1 MSHLDG
7 SIRGGQKPRATL
19 GTIIY
24 SKTFRTIATQ
34 VVMAVFV
41 VMAGLF
47 LYNNVVENL
56 RAQSIATGF
65 GFLEQDAQ
73 FDIGETP
80 IAFNAT
86 DTYARAF
93 LVGLLNTLRVSAA
106 GILLATILGFSV
118 GFARVSSNWLL
129 SKVAT
134 GYVEIVRNIPV
145 ILQVI
150 FWAVVLR
157 NLPAARD
164 AIDFG
169 GFAFLTN
176 RGLSFAVPATD
187 PVHGPMIFACFAG
200 IVLAVLGGY
209 LARRHRENTGRY
221 ISMLWPSIGLIFG
234 LPAMVWLL
242 GGAPT
247 DLSVPALKGFN
258 FRGGVTIS
266 PEFTALLIGI
276 ALYASG
282 FIAEIVR
289 AGLQATPR
297 GQIEAARSIGLRPR
311 FVMRFVVLPQ
321 ALRVIVPPLT
331 SQYVS
336 LIKNSSIAVVV
347 GYPDLVNI
355 GNTAMNQTGQ
365 AVEAIAVMM
374 LVYLTVSLVTSTFMN
389 VYNRL
394 VAIKER

>member
-1 MSHLDG
+1 MSHLDE
-7 SIRGGQKPRATL
+7 SMQGGGRPRPTL
-19 GTIIY
+19 GNFLY
-24 SKTFRTIATQ
+24 SKTFRTFAAQI
-34 VVMAVFV
+34 VMAVIV
-41 VMAGLF
+41 LMAGLF
-47 LYNNVVENL
+47 LYRNIIDNL
-56 RAQSIATGF
+56 NAQNIATGF

-73 FDIGETP
+73 FDIGETA
-80 IAFNAT
+80 IRYDAS
-86 DTYARAF
+86 DSYARAF
-93 LVGLLNTLRVSAA
+93 LVGLLNTLIVSAA
-106 GILLATILGFSV
+106 GIVLATVLGFAV

-157 NLPAARD
+157 NLPNARN
-164 AIDFG
+164 AMDFYG
-169 GFAFLTN
+169 LVFLTN
-176 RGLSFAVPATD
+176 RGLSFTVPSAN
-187 PVHGPMIFACFAG
+187 PVHEIMGLAFAAG
-200 IVLAVLGGY
+200 IVLAIIGSY
-209 LARRHRENTGRY
+209 LARRHREKTGKY
-221 ISMLWPSIGLIFG
+221 IDMLWPSLGLIFG
-234 LPAMVWLL
+234 LPALVWLA

-247 DLSVPALKGFN
+247 ALSIPVLKGFN
-258 FRGGVTIS
+258 FKGGATIS
-266 PEFTALLIGI
+266 PEFTALLVGI

-297 GQIEAARSIGLRPR
+297 GQVEAARSIGLKPR
-311 FVMRFVVLPQ
+311 FVMRYVVLPQ

-336 LIKNSSIAVVV
+336 LMKNSSIAVIV

-355 GNTAMNQTGQ
+355 GNTVMNQTGQ

-374 LVYLTVSLVTSTFMN
+374 LVYLTISIFTSTLMN
-389 VYNRL
+389 FYNRL

>member
-1 MSHLDG
+1 MSHLD
-7 SIRGGQKPRATL
+7 SPIRGGQKPRATL
-19 GTIIY
+19 GDILY
-24 SKTFRTIATQ
+24 SKTFRTVATQ
-34 VVMAVFV
+34 VVMAAVV

-47 LYNNVVENL
+47 LYGNVVDNL

-65 GFLEQDAQ
+65 GFLGQDAQ
-73 FDIGETP
+73 FDIGESP
-80 IAFNAT
+80 IAYDAT

-106 GILLATILGFSV
+106 GIVLATILGFSV

-169 GFAFLTN
+169 GLAFLTN
-176 RGLSFAVPATD
+176 RGLSFAVPAPD
-187 PVHGPMIFACFAG
+187 PIHVPMMIACLAG
-200 IVLAVLGGY
+200 IVLAIVGSY
-209 LARRHRENTGRY
+209 LARRHREKTGRY
-221 ISMLWPSIGLIFG
+221 VSMLWPSVGLIVG
-234 LPAMVWLL
+234 LPAVVWVL

-247 DLSVPALKGFN
+247 ALSVPALKGFN
-258 FRGGVTIS
+258 FRGGMTIS
-266 PEFTALLIGI
+266 PEFTALLVGI
-276 ALYASG
+276 SLYASG

-289 AGLQATPR
+289 AGLQATPK
-297 GQIEAARSIGLRPR
+297 GQLEAARSIGLRTR
-311 FVMRFVVLPQ
+311 FVMRYVVLPQ

-374 LVYLTVSLVTSTFMN
+374 LVYLTISLVTSTFMN

>member
-1 MSHLDG
+1 MSHLDE
-7 SIRGGQKPRATL
+7 SVHGGRPRPTL
-19 GTIIY
+19 GNILY
-24 SKTFRTIATQ
+24 SKTFRTIAAQ
-34 VVMAVFV
+34 AVMAVLV
-41 VMAGLF
+41 IMAGLY
-47 LYNNVVENL
+47 LYRNIIDNL
-56 RAQSIATGF
+56 NAQSIATGF

-73 FDIGETP
+73 FDIGETVIP
-80 IAFNAT
+80 YSAT
-86 DTYARAF
+86 DTFGRAF
-93 LVGLLNTLRVSAA
+93 LVGLLNTLTVSAA
-106 GILLATILGFSV
+106 GIVLATILGFLV

-157 NLPAARD
+157 NLPNARD
-164 AIDFG
+164 AIDLG
-169 GFAFLTN
+169 GFVFLTN
-176 RGLSFAVPATD
+176 RGLSFPVPSAD
-187 PVHGPMIFACFAG
+187 PVHEFMLLALAAG
-200 IVLAVLGGY
+200 IILAIVGNRM
-209 LARRHRENTGRY
+209 ARRHREKTGQY
-221 ISMLWPSIGLIFG
+221 IDMLWPSVALVVG
-234 LPAMVWLL
+234 LPALVWLV

-247 DLSVPALKGFN
+247 ELSVPALKGFN
-258 FRGGVTIS
+258 FKGGATIS
-266 PEFTALLIGI
+266 PEFTALLVGI
-276 ALYASG
+276 SLYASG

-289 AGLQATPR
+289 AGLQATAK

-311 FVMRFVVLPQ
+311 FVMRYVVLPQ

-336 LIKNSSIAVVV
+336 LIKNSSIAVIV

-355 GNTAMNQTGQ
+355 GNTVMNQTGQ

-374 LVYLTVSLVTSTFMN
+374 LVYLTISLVTSTLMN
-389 VYNRL
+389 FYNRL